1 MHPADTH
8 SATKSSEVSGRRRPT
23 VGVIGAGM
31 SGLAATHYLTNAGAD
46 VTVFETSAHP
56 GGVVRSTTV
65 DGRVVEFGPQRLR
78 MSKPVE
84 TLVDEYDLR
93 DALRFGHDDQPLFA
107 YYEGDLRPMPLSVDT
122 ALRTDLLSWRGKARI
137 LAEPLTG
144 PAKPDETVSEFLGRK
159 FGTEAAER
167 FMAPLYSGLYG
178 TDPADMYVEY
188 SLGRALEHVGID
200 GSILL
205 YVAKRLLE
213 GVETPPIVTFEDGL
227 QTLPDAIYETHADDI
242 HLGTPVTALERAGDG
257 FTILTDEGSHRVDS
271 VVVTTPAPTAA
282 SLLAPIDGSVATTL
296 DRFTYNPI
304 GVVHLESAY
313 DREGHGFHVIDDGFI
328 TNGSTWNHSMLDRE
342 HVYTSYV
349 GSGDTDVL
357 ARDEKTI
364 GERAAREFE
373 SITGSSARPLS
384 VEVLRPG
391 MPAYDRSWAALD
403 ELSVPDGIAICSSY
417 TSRAGIVGRIVDG
430 KRTAETVLGD

>member
-1 MHPADTH
+1 M
-8 SATKSSEVSGRRRPT
+8 SSDVSGTRRPN

-31 SGLAATHYLTNAGAD
+31 SGLAATHYLTNRGAD
-46 VTVFETSAHP
+46 VTVFEASARP
-56 GGVVRSTTV
+56 GGVVGSTTV
-65 DGRVVEFGPQRLR
+65 DGRVIEFGPQRLR
-78 MSKPVE
+78 LSKPVE
-84 TLVDEYDLR
+84 TLVDEYELR

-107 YYEGDLRPMPLSVDT
+107 YYEGELRPMPLSVDT

-159 FGTEAAER
+159 FGTEAADR

-227 QTLPDAIYETHADDI
+227 QTLPNAIYETHADDI
-242 HLGTPVTALERAGDG
+242 HLDTPVTALERDGDG
-257 FTILTDEGSHRVDS
+257 FTILTDDGGYSVDS

-282 SLLAPIDGSVATTL
+282 SLLERIDGSVARTL

-304 GVVHLESAY
+304 GVVHLESGY

-342 HVYTSYV
+342 GIYTSYV
-349 GSGDTDVL
+349 GSGDTDLL

-364 GERAAREFE
+364 GEKAALEFE
-373 SITGSSARPLS
+373 SITGSSASPLS

-403 ELSVPDGIAICSSY
+403 ELSIPDGIAICSSY

-430 KRTAETVLGD
+430 KRTAETVL